1 MNIFNQFSY
10 PLIIAFIIATTVWL
24 LRRGL
29 HLRWRTVIAAQMMIA
44 GVALAAFLLL
54 RPTSDRLN
62 TADDALRIVQNGK
75 PTFLEFFSQY
85 CTGCLAL
92 QPLVAN
98 ITADIKDEFNI
109 LRIDI
114 HSDVGRDLRRK
125 LAFSFTPEFILFNT
139 SGEEVWRA
147 HLPPSLTELE
157 LATQS

>member
-10 PLIIAFIIATTVWL
+10 PIIIAFIIAATIWL

-29 HLRWRTVIAAQMMIA
+29 HLRWHTVIAAQGVIA
-44 GVALAAFLLL
+44 GIALATFLVL
-54 RPTSDRLN
+54 RPIGDDLN
-62 TADDALRIVQNGK
+62 TADDALRILQNGK

-92 QPLVAN
+92 QPLVET
-98 ITADIKDEFNI
+98 ITTDIEDEFNI

-114 HSDVGRDLRRK
+114 HSSIGRDLRRQ
-125 LAFSFTPEFILFNT
+125 LVFSFTPEFILFNT

-147 HLPPSLTELE
+147 HLPPAFAE
-157 LATQS
+157 LALVTES